1 MPAYVICHVE
11 RHDTG
16 GAAVTRAFL
25 TRRIA
30 ELWNGAFR
38 FDATWIVQA
47 DKTSDEIRDEL
58 TPVLAMEMLFWS
70 LGLVA
75 MQLGLASSRQNA
87 IGWLSTCSS
96 KPTRPS
102 RGIL

>member
-30 ELWNGAFR
+30 ELWNGTIR
-38 FDATWIVQA
+38 LDATWIVQE
-47 DKTSDEIRDEL
+47 DKTSDQIRDEL
-58 TPVLAMEMLFWS
+58 TPC
-70 LGLVA
+70 LGDGDALLV
-75 MQLGLASSRQNA
+75 
-87 IGWLSTCSS
+87 IGAGSDAAWAGFEPAECDWLVEHM
-96 KPTRPS
+96 
-102 RGIL
+102 